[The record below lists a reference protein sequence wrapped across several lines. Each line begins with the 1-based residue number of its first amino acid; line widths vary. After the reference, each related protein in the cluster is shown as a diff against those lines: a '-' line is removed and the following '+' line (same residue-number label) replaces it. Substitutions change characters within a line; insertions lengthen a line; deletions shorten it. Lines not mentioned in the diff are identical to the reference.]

1 MSDKAAAERRKQ
13 LESLQEQYHRTLQVR
28 DFLVAERDIVLGL
41 LQRSKDWER
50 LDNLRVRVQEKDRQ
64 LKLVTQELQ
73 DITKQLAEA
82 QQRLREVEERS

>member
-73 DITKQLAEA
+73 DITERLVDAK
-82 QQRLREVEERS
+82 QRLREAEDQS